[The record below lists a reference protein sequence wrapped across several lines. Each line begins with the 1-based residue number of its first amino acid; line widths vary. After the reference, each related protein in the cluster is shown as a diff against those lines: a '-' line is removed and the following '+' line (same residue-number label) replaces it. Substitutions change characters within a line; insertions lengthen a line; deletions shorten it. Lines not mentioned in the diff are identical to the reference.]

1 MRTMSIRPTLAR
13 VRKHCNQRFRKLNAT
28 IRKITTMIA
37 TITPAMINPTV
48 QASTGIWGSAA
59 KRERNMRVSRDRYS
73 NGASLQQ
80 DGTVPSRGQSPSRD
94 KIGKLLKIGCFQAAQ
109 IGLVHRANDDF
120 AGFNVHATDPL
131 ARFDHHALGD
141 RIDAPAV
148 EVGDPRGSQ
157 RRHGPSES
165 A

>member
-1 MRTMSIRPTLAR
+1 MRTMSISPTLAR

-48 QASTGIWGSAA
+48 QASMGPGWGSAA

-80 DGTVPSRGQSPSRD
+80 DGTGPSRGQRPSRD

-109 IGLVHRANDDF
+109 VGLIHRANDNF
-120 AGFNVHATDPL
+120 AGFDVHATDPL
-131 ARFDHHALGD
+131 ARFDH
-141 RIDAPAV
+141 
-148 EVGDPRGSQ
+148 
-157 RRHGPSES
+157 
-165 A
+165 